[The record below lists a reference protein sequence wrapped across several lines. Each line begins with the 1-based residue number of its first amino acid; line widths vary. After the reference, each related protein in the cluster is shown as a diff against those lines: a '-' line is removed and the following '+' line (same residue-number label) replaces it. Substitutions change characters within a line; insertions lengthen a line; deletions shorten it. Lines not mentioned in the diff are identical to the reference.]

1 MMKSI
6 IYYIVIFGLI
16 ISCQTKKVKQDID
29 IIENIPFSKN
39 NFYKYDNGYL
49 RNNPQKLDS
58 SRSYIYTIIEP
69 SDENRK
75 YPRKIYTLISINRDK
90 ETSEYFYKK
99 LKGENLSFIEMN
111 NKIVFR
117 DFYRSYIGKEYHKSD
132 INKPRN
138 KEDLIK
144 YLKSKNAKYKIL
156 SIGKSEKADVV
167 KAKINNSFYE
177 IVVDSTFCKS
187 YLYYNE
193 KDTIFNY
200 STVLFTFF

>member
-1 MMKSI
+1 
-6 IYYIVIFGLI
+6 
-16 ISCQTKKVKQDID
+16 
-29 IIENIPFSKN
+29 
-39 NFYKYDNGYL
+39 
-49 RNNPQKLDS
+49 
-58 SRSYIYTIIEP
+58 
-69 SDENRK
+69 
-75 YPRKIYTLISINRDK
+75 
-90 ETSEYFYKK
+90 
-99 LKGENLSFIEMN
+99 MN

-193 KDTIFNY
+193 KDTIF
-200 STVLFTFF
+200 